1 MGSNNCTQRLRTRL
15 FSDRGGLPR
24 LAAWL
29 GVPLSIAGVASERRR
44 SLRSQ
49 RGGEAILRITLSVLV
64 ASFALAGPR
73 PAFSED
79 AATPKAES
87 QAIEA
92 LIASVAQLSDATFL
106 RNGKSY
112 PASTAA
118 RFLRE
123 KWQSRQSEVRS
134 AEEFIDRIASFSS
147 TTSKP
152 YLIRFADGRQVS
164 SAEYLRA
171 ELVRLRAR
179 AP

>member
-1 MGSNNCTQRLRTRL
+1 MS
-15 FSDRGGLPR
+15 R
-24 LAAWL
+24 LAIL
-29 GVPLSIAGVASERRR
+29 IA
-44 SLRSQ
+44 L
-49 RGGEAILRITLSVLV
+49 
-64 ASFALAGPR
+64 FALADPY
-73 PAFSED
+73 PAVSDE
-79 AATPKAES
+79 AAAAE
-87 QAIEA
+87 AEYRTIAA

-123 KWQSRQSEVRS
+123 KWQSRKSEVRS

-152 YLIRFADGRQVS
+152 YLIRFADGQQVS

-171 ELVRLRAR
+171 ELAKLRAK

>member
-1 MGSNNCTQRLRTRL
+1 MAEAEYRT
-15 FSDRGGLPR
+15 
-24 LAAWL
+24 
-29 GVPLSIAGVASERRR
+29 
-44 SLRSQ
+44 
-49 RGGEAILRITLSVLV
+49 
-64 ASFALAGPR
+64 
-73 PAFSED
+73 
-79 AATPKAES
+79 
-87 QAIEA
+87 IEA
-92 LIASVAQLSDATFL
+92 LIASVAQLGDATFL

-112 PASTAA
+112 PAATAA

-171 ELVRLRAR
+171 ELAKLRAK

>member
-1 MGSNNCTQRLRTRL
+1 MQLMQPVGR
-15 FSDRGGLPR
+15 
-24 LAAWL
+24 
-29 GVPLSIAGVASERRR
+29 
-44 SLRSQ
+44 
-49 RGGEAILRITLSVLV
+49 RGGESILKVTLVVLV

-79 AATPKAES
+79 AATANADS
-87 QAIEA
+87 RAIEA
-92 LIASVAQLSDATFL
+92 LIASVAQLSNASFL

-123 KWQSRQSEVRS
+123 KWQSQRSEVRS

-152 YLIRFADGRQVS
+152 YSIRFADGRQVS
-164 SAEYLRA
+164 SAEHLRA
-171 ELVRLRAR
+171 ELARLRANT
-179 AP
+179 P